1 MTQQFNVKDMVRVY
15 IERMN
20 DTLASFNTKIYSHWS
35 DLQDAM
41 QKDFINIFGPITV
54 RKYNY
59 FIVIFNDNWNDWKLY
74 LADDV
79 FELMQYSNAIINHYF
94 GSQAELND
102 TLIAIQNNSFLS
114 KPLKEEK
121 EHEQKAQSWVFPSQQ
136 IKS

>member
-1 MTQQFNVKDMVRVY
+1 MNQQFNVKDMVRVY
-15 IERMN
+15 IDRMN
-20 DTLASFNTKIYSHWS
+20 DTLASFNTKIYLHWS

-41 QKDFINIFGPITV
+41 QKDFINFFGPITV

-59 FIVIFNDNWNDWKLY
+59 FIVMLNENWNDWKLY

-94 GSQAELND
+94 GSQSELNEK
-102 TLIAIQNNSFLS
+102 LSAIQNNIFLS

-121 EHEQKAQSWVFPSQQ
+121 EHEQKA
-136 IKS
+136 

>member
-1 MTQQFNVKDMVRVY
+1 MNQQFNVKDMVRVY
-15 IERMN
+15 IDRMN

-59 FIVIFNDNWNDWKLY
+59 FIVMFNDNWNDWKLY

-102 TLIAIQNNSFLS
+102 KLIAIQNNSFLS
-114 KPLKEEK
+114 KPLKEAK
-121 EHEQKAQSWVFPSQQ
+121 EHEQKAQSWGVTAQQ